1 VAAYTVPNN
10 KLLIFTKE
18 EGAQILKDAR
28 TMPLSPEERAAIKEK
43 ARKLRQKPEKINNG
57 TSN

>member
-1 VAAYTVPNN
+1 VAVYTVPNN

-18 EGAQILKDAR
+18 EGAQILKDVR
-28 TMPLSPEERAAIKEK
+28 TTPLSPEERVAIKEK